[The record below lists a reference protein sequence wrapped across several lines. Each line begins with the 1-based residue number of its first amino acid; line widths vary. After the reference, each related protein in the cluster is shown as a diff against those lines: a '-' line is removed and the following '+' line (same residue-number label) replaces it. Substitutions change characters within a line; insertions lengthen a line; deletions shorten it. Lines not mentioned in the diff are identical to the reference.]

1 MYVKVQS
8 FDSEP
13 DKIVGYLTRRDAE
26 SPSDW
31 IRVIIDSYHDRRTA
45 YEFAVNPAG
54 VKQDKYWFN
63 DTNTDDS
70 WDAVWDVMVSRDA
83 QGWKAEFRIPF
94 SQLRFNPASGATFGF
109 AITRT
114 IARLNETNTWPLLS
128 KNATGYVSSFGELSG
143 LQMTAA
149 PKRLELLPYT

>member
-1 MYVKVQS
+1 
-8 FDSEP
+8 
-13 DKIVGYLTRRDAE
+13 
-26 SPSDW
+26 
-31 IRVIIDSYHDRRTA
+31 
-45 YEFAVNPAG
+45 
-54 VKQDKYWFN
+54 
-63 DTNTDDS
+63 S
-70 WDAVWDVMVSRDA
+70 WDAVWDVIVGRDA

-128 KNATGYVSSFGELSG
+128 KKATGYVSSFGELSG

-149 PKRLELLPYT
+149 PKSLELLPYTVGGLTTQPNAMGNPLVKTTDPNAAVGLDLKYALTPGLTLTATVN